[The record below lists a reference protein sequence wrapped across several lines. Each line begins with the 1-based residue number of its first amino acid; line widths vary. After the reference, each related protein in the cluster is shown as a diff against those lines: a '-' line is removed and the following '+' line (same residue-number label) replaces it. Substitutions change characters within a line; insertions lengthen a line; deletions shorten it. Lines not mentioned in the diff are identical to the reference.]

1 MSKQYQK
8 QRLRWFKVGEIHQ
21 LNSFLIW
28 LNWLIQTPKKDWEKE
43 IKCKANQIFLNLN
56 SIEKE
61 KKNETRKSA
70 GK

>member
-1 MSKQYQK
+1 MSRQNQK

-21 LNSFLIW
+21 LNSFLMW

-61 KKNETRKSA
+61 KKNETREGA